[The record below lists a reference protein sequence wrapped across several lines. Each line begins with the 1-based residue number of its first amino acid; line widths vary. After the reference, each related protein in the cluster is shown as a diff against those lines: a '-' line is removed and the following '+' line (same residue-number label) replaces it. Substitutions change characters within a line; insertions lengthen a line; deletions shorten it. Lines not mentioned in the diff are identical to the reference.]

1 MSFAFERETQNMGW
15 RFRKSFSPLPGVR
28 LNFSPRGISTSVGA
42 GPFRFYVGSQGAAV
56 TTRIPGTGI
65 SYRQPLNLPH
75 STATQM
81 PEGSP
86 YTLPDRVV
94 PNAPVPDQ
102 IHSASTST
110 LTTEGLEP
118 VKELLTKAQ
127 DERARLIPEL
137 HSAQTEAARLRSK
150 HKRWESGWLLRRLF
164 GKYFVRLGE
173 MAADAGEKEAELQ
186 EQERQSRLAT
196 EFDLP
201 AKLKDSFGRVC
212 DAVAALSQ
220 SERIWDTISSV
231 ETDRYRERTTAHQS
245 IQRRQVAVALGSS
258 DLIESFWKVPR
269 LMNANGGELFFYPA
283 FILYF
288 VSQQAFALVDL
299 RDVRLSYN
307 PVSFIEEEAVPGDA
321 ELIGHTW
328 KKANKDGSP
337 DRRFANN
344 YQIPI
349 LKYGD
354 IRLTSKSGL
363 NEAYMISN
371 AALAQGFA
379 EAFTKFQGDLP
390 HAAI

>member
-1 MSFAFERETQNMGW
+1 MGW

-65 SYRQPLNLPH
+65 SYRQPLHLPH
-75 STATQM
+75 PTT
-81 PEGSP
+81 PTPPPSP
-86 YTLPDRVV
+86 HVPRLALPQPQIV
-94 PNAPVPDQ
+94 PASPPAGTE
-102 IHSASTST
+102 IHSASTAT

-127 DERARLIPEL
+127 EERRQLLPEL
-137 HSAQTEAARLRSK
+137 RAAQEEAAQLKNK
-150 HKRWESGWLLRRLF
+150 HQRWSNGWLLRRLF
-164 GKYFVRLGE
+164 KSRFVRLGE
-173 MAADAGEKEAELQ
+173 MATEAADKQAELE
-186 EQERQSRLAT
+186 EQERLSRLAT

-201 AKLKDSFGRVC
+201 DNLKDRFGRLC
-212 DAVAALSQ
+212 DAVAALAGSQ
-220 SERIWDTISSV
+220 RIWDTISSV
-231 ETDRYRERTTAHQS
+231 ATDRYRERTTASQS
-245 IQRRQVAVALGSS
+245 IQRQPVGVSLGTC
-258 DLIESFWKVPR
+258 DLIQSSLKVPR
-269 LMNANGGELFFYPA
+269 LMNANGGELLLYPA

-288 VSQQAFALVDL
+288 VSQQAFALVDI
-299 RDVRLSYN
+299 RDVTLHYN
-307 PVSFIEEEAVPGDA
+307 PVPFIEEESVPTDA

-354 IRLTSKSGL
+354 VRLTSHSGL

-371 AALAQGFA
+371 ERLAHAFGQAFA
-379 EAFTKFQGDLP
+379 DFQGALP
-390 HAAI
+390 RATA